1 MHIPDNQQRIK
12 TIYRMLLEIIN
23 GNLGYR
29 IPLNGNDT
37 EFDELANLL
46 NELAAKLQEA
56 NYLNPYV
63 ISDKPKEVI
72 EPSQLIQK
80 VQDYIL
86 NHLEEDLPSTKAL
99 AQMFGTNE
107 FTLKQN
113 FRTLFKTSVYQYYND
128 ERLKKAHLLIA
139 QTNIPLTKIAV
150 LSGFNNYTN
159 FFKAFKKKFNVAPSD
174 INRVNDQ
181 EANNSDDSN
190 IAK

>member
-128 ERLKKAHLLIA
+128 ERLKKARLLIE
-139 QTNIPLTKIAV
+139 QTKIPLANV
-150 LSGFNNYTN
+150 ALLSGFNNYTN
-159 FFKAFKKKFNVAPSD
+159 FYKAFKKKYNQSPSD
-174 INRVNDQ
+174 LLRL
-181 EANNSDDSN
+181 NSN
-190 IAK
+190 E